1 MVWVRSTLKLIQ
13 FHPPCH
19 GRDTLHT
26 PGYLSAPAIW
36 RHVHSEYRQGK
47 FAPSNI
53 LFIKQ
58 KPMLWFH
65 IPAVPTEEI
74 SQSVKQIFCR
84 SQLKELS
91 VHSQVSEAIPISHLS
106 PQPRDVPG
114 QLHGHHSCRV
124 TVPGWTLPRVWG
136 ALVHS
141 SATVAVQKESKQ
153 TVGWA
158 ISLSHS
164 QSLTTGLFLPQLLAG
179 GHGSHVGTTEKFHE
193 YAAKATEET
202 RWGLCALQPKA
213 LLCIP
218 PGCLHSRSI
227 PCCPQ
232 PEVTWEPL
240 LWGTWEAQLDKT

>member
-1 MVWVRSTLKLIQ
+1 M
-13 FHPPCH
+13 
-19 GRDTLHT
+19 
-26 PGYLSAPAIW
+26 
-36 RHVHSEYRQGK
+36 
-47 FAPSNI
+47 
-53 LFIKQ
+53 KQ
-58 KPMLWFH
+58 NL
-65 IPAVPTEEI
+65 
-74 SQSVKQIFCR
+74 CR
-84 SQLKELS
+84 SQPEELS

-106 PQPRDVPG
+106 PQPQDVPG
-114 QLHGHHSCRV
+114 QLHGHPSCRV
-124 TVPGWTLPRVWG
+124 TVPGWTLARLWG

-141 SATVAVQKESKQ
+141 SGTVAVQKESKQ

-193 YAAKATEET
+193 YAAKATEE
-202 RWGLCALQPKA
+202 RPGEASALQPKA

-232 PEVTWEPL
+232 PEVTGEPL
-240 LWGTWEAQLDKT
+240 LWGT